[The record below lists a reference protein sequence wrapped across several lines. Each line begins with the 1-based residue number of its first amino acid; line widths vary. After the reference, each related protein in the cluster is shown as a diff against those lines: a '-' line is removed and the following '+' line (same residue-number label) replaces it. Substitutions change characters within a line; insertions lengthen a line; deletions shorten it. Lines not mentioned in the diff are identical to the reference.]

1 MTTPIAKRRLG
12 RTDLQVTELGLGGV
26 FVRTA
31 VTAPGEGVR
40 VVQRA
45 LELGVNYLDT
55 APLYGDSQQVLGE
68 ALQDVTA
75 PYLLG
80 AKCGRWDWETGPY
93 RSLDAFKRQFE
104 QTLRDLRR
112 DEVDILYIHEADW
125 APYWTDMSV
134 PRTTQ
139 FLEPDAEY
147 DFDGAP
153 VAVFLR
159 WVKDQRRARFLG
171 ISGNNAHLL
180 AKVLR
185 EMETPIDVVLT
196 AFQYSLLWRNAPHE
210 LFPLA
215 AELDVGVVLGAP
227 LQQGRLAQAYPEWV
241 RNPPDWMDEDLRA
254 RYERLYAIHA
264 ETGLSLAELAIRFLL
279 RDRRFASVI
288 PGAASIEQIEENV
301 RCATAGPLP
310 DELHARLDAL
320 GRVFVQ
326 DARLKG

>member
-1 MTTPIAKRRLG
+1 VTTPIAKRRLG

-254 RYERLYAIHA
+254 RYERLYAIQA

-326 DARLKG
+326 EPRLKG

>member
-1 MTTPIAKRRLG
+1 MTRRIAKRRLG
-12 RTDLQVTELGLGGV
+12 RTGLEVTELGLGGV

-31 VTAPGEGVR
+31 RTAPGEGVR

-45 LELGVNYLDT
+45 LQLGVNYLDT
-55 APLYGDSQQVLGE
+55 SPLYGDSQQVLGE
-68 ALQDVTA
+68 ALQDVKA

-80 AKCGRWDWETGPY
+80 TKCGRWDWETGPY

-112 DEVDILYIHEADW
+112 DAVDIMFIHEADW
-125 APYWTDMSV
+125 APYWADMSV

-139 FLEPDAEY
+139 FLELDAEY
-147 DFDGAP
+147 DFDRAP
-153 VAVFLR
+153 VAEFLR
-159 WVKDQRRARFLG
+159 WVKDQRMTRFLG

-185 EMETPIDVVLT
+185 EMKTPIDVVLS
-196 AFQYSLLWRNAPHE
+196 AFQYSLLWRNAPRD

-215 AELDVGVVLGAP
+215 AELGLGVVLGAP
-227 LQQGRLAQAYPEWV
+227 LQQGRLAEVHPEWL
-241 RNPPDWMDEDLRA
+241 RSPPDWMDEDLRA
-254 RYERLYAIHA
+254 RFERLYAIHD

-279 RDRRFASVI
+279 RDRGFATVI
-288 PGAASIEQIEENV
+288 PGPASIEQIEENV
-301 RCATAGPLP
+301 RCATAGPIP

-320 GRVFVQ
+320 GHVFGVE
-326 DARLKG
+326 

>member
-1 MTTPIAKRRLG
+1 MTAPLAKRRLG
-12 RTDLQVTELGLGGV
+12 RTGLEVTELGLGGV

-55 APLYGDSQQVLGE
+55 SPLYGDSQQVLGE
-68 ALQDVTA
+68 ALQGVTA

-80 AKCGRWDWETGPY
+80 TKCGRWEWETGPY
-93 RSLDAFKRQFE
+93 RSLDAFKRQWE

-112 DEVDILYIHEADW
+112 DAVDILYIHEADW

-139 FLEPDAEY
+139 FLAPDAEY

-153 VAVFLR
+153 VAAFLR
-159 WVKDQRRARFLG
+159 WAKEQRLTRFLG

-185 EMETPIDVVLT
+185 EMATPIDVVLT
-196 AFQYSLLWRNAPHE
+196 AFEYSLLWRNAPRE

-215 AELDVGVVLGAP
+215 AELDVGIVLGAP
-227 LQQGRLAQAYPEWV
+227 LQQGLLAQVCPEWL
-241 RNPPDWMDEDLRA
+241 RDPPEWMDEDLRS

-301 RCATAGPLP
+301 RCATVGPLP

-320 GRVFVQ
+320 GRVFMQ
-326 DARLKG
+326 EARLKG

>member
-31 VTAPGEGVR
+31 ATAPGEGVR

-104 QTLRDLRR
+104 QTLRDLLR

-159 WVKDQRRARFLG
+159 WVKDQRMTRFLG

-326 DARLKG
+326 EPRLKG

>member
-159 WVKDQRRARFLG
+159 WVKDQRMARFLG

-279 RDRRFASVI
+279 WDRRFASVI

-326 DARLKG
+326 EPRLKG

>member
-1 MTTPIAKRRLG
+1 MITTPIAKRRLG
-12 RTDLQVTELGLGGV
+12 RTGLEVTELGLGGV

-31 VTAPGEGVR
+31 VTAPGEGVH

-55 APLYGDSQQVLGE
+55 APIYGDSQQVLGE
-68 ALQDVTA
+68 ALQDVKS
-75 PYLLG
+75 PYVLG

-112 DEVDILYIHEADW
+112 DVVDILFIHEADW
-125 APYWTDMSV
+125 APYWTDMSF
-134 PRTTQ
+134 PRKTQ
-139 FLEPDAEY
+139 LLEPDAEY

-153 VAVFLR
+153 VTAFLR
-159 WVKDQRRARFLG
+159 WVKDQHVTRFLG

-185 EMETPIDVVLT
+185 EMETPFDVVLT
-196 AFQYSLLWRNAPHE
+196 AFQYSLLWRNAPSD

-215 AELDVGVVLGAP
+215 DELDMGVVLGAP
-227 LQQGRLAQAYPEWV
+227 LQQGRLAQVYPEWV

-254 RYERLYAIHA
+254 RYEGLYAIHA
-264 ETGLSLAELAIRFLL
+264 ETGLSLAELTIRFLL
-279 RDRRFASVI
+279 QDCRFASVI

-310 DELHARLDAL
+310 DELHDKLDVL
-320 GRVFVQ
+320 GRVFVR
-326 DARLKG
+326 DPPL

>member
-1 MTTPIAKRRLG
+1 VTTPIAKRRLG

-227 LQQGRLAQAYPEWV
+227 LQQGRLAQVYPEWV

-279 RDRRFASVI
+279 WDRRFASVI

-326 DARLKG
+326 EPRLKG

>member
-68 ALQDVTA
+68 ALQDVPA

-112 DEVDILYIHEADW
+112 DEFDILYIHEADW

-227 LQQGRLAQAYPEWV
+227 LQQGLLAQAHPEWV
-241 RNPPDWMDEDLRA
+241 RTPPGWMDEDLRV
-254 RYERLYAIHA
+254 RYERLCAIHA

-326 DARLKG
+326 EPRLRR

>member
-1 MTTPIAKRRLG
+1 VTTPIAKRRLG

-227 LQQGRLAQAYPEWV
+227 LQQGRLGQAYPEWV

-310 DELHARLDAL
+310 DGLHARLDAL

-326 DARLKG
+326 EPRL

>member
-1 MTTPIAKRRLG
+1 MTAPIARRRLG
-12 RTDLQVTELGLGGV
+12 RTGLQVTELGLGGV

-40 VVQRA
+40 VVRRA
-45 LELGVNYLDT
+45 LELGVDYLDT
-55 APLYGDSQQVLGE
+55 APLYGDSQRVLGE
-68 ALQDVTA
+68 ALQDVDV
-75 PYLLG
+75 PYVLG

-104 QTLRDLRR
+104 QTQRDLRR
-112 DEVDILYIHEADW
+112 DVVDILYIHEADW

-134 PRTTQ
+134 PRAAQ
-139 FLEPDAEY
+139 FLDADAEY

-153 VAVFLR
+153 VAAFLR
-159 WVKDQRRARFLG
+159 WVKDQRMTRFLG

-196 AFQYSLLWRNAPHE
+196 AFQYSLLWRNATRD

-215 AELDVGVVLGAP
+215 AELDVGIVLGAP
-227 LQQGRLAQAYPEWV
+227 LQQGFLAQPHPEWLHD
-241 RNPPDWMDEDLRA
+241 PPDWMDEDLRA
-254 RYERLYAIHA
+254 RFGRLYAIHD

-279 RDRRFASVI
+279 RDLRFASVI
-288 PGAASIEQIEENV
+288 PGAASVEQIEENV

-320 GRVFVQ
+320 GRVY
-326 DARLKG
+326 DPEARLRG

>member
-1 MTTPIAKRRLG
+1 MTTPLAKRRLG
-12 RTDLQVTELGLGGV
+12 RTGLQVTELGLGGV

-40 VVQRA
+40 VVRRA

-55 APLYGDSQQVLGE
+55 SPLYGDSQQVLGE

-80 AKCGRWDWETGPY
+80 TKCGRWEWETGPY

-112 DEVDILYIHEADW
+112 DEFDILYIHEADW

-153 VAVFLR
+153 VAAFLR
-159 WVKDQRRARFLG
+159 WVKGQRMTRFLG

-227 LQQGRLAQAYPEWV
+227 LQQGRLAQVYPEWV
-241 RNPPDWMDEDLRA
+241 RTPPEWMDEDLRA
-254 RYERLYAIHA
+254 RYARLYAIHA

-310 DELHARLDAL
+310 DELHAKLDAL

-326 DARLKG
+326 EPRLKG

>member
-1 MTTPIAKRRLG
+1 VTTPIAKRRLG

-210 LFPLA
+210 LFRLA

-227 LQQGRLAQAYPEWV
+227 LQQGRLAQVYPEWV

-326 DARLKG
+326 EPRL

>member
-1 MTTPIAKRRLG
+1 MTTPIARRRLG
-12 RTDLQVTELGLGGV
+12 RTGLQVTELGLGGV

-31 VTAPGEGVR
+31 ATVPGEGVR

-55 APLYGDSQQVLGE
+55 SPLYGDSQQVLGE

-80 AKCGRWDWETGPY
+80 TKCGRWEWETGPY

-125 APYWTDMSV
+125 APYWTDMSI

-139 FLEPDAEY
+139 FLEADAEY